1 MPFANDIALADETR
15 HGVSIKLEIW
25 RDGLEST
32 GFRLSRSKIEYMKCE
47 LSKMKNKNGVVEL
60 DGQEIPKE

>member
-1 MPFANDIALADETR
+1 MPFANDIALVDETR

-32 GFRLSRSKIEYMKCE
+32 GFRLSRSKTE
-47 LSKMKNKNGVVEL
+47 
-60 DGQEIPKE
+60 

>member
-1 MPFANDIALADETR
+1 MYTY
-15 HGVSIKLEIW
+15 K
-25 RDGLEST
+25 
-32 GFRLSRSKIEYMKCE
+32 FRLSFLSRSKIEYMKCE